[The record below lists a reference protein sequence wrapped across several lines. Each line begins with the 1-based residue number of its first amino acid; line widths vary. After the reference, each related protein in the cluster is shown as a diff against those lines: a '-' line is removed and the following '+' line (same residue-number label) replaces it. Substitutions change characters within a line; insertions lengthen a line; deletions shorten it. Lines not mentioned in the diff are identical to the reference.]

1 MTIEEVIDRAILF
14 RKTIEIEYIT
24 RSGSLFR
31 CRISD
36 IRYSTYRDGGYIEA
50 FREDMKLERIFK
62 ISRILKVNGH
72 MKKFIFIIIA
82 LVTCLIAVGTLWN
95 QDVRKEQGCGK
106 YQDELAKKTAKIN
119 ELEDSIRNMQAKID
133 FYDEAVNWLRG
144 VDDEELERAI
154 RLIRSFPKDAP
165 LP

>member
-1 MTIEEVIDRAILF
+1 
-14 RKTIEIEYIT
+14 
-24 RSGSLFR
+24 
-31 CRISD
+31 
-36 IRYSTYRDGGYIEA
+36 
-50 FREDMKLERIFK
+50 
-62 ISRILKVNGH
+62 

-119 ELEDSIRNMQAKID
+119 ELEDSIRNMQARLD
-133 FYDEAVNWLRG
+133 FFKEAVKW
-144 VDDEELERAI
+144 VMDADEEELDRGI
-154 RLIRSFPKDAP
+154 KQVRSFPKDTP

>member
-1 MTIEEVIDRAILF
+1 
-14 RKTIEIEYIT
+14 
-24 RSGSLFR
+24 
-31 CRISD
+31 
-36 IRYSTYRDGGYIEA
+36 
-50 FREDMKLERIFK
+50 
-62 ISRILKVNGH
+62 
-72 MKKFIFIIIA
+72 MKKFIYVIIA
-82 LVTCLIAVGTLWN
+82 FVICLIAVGTFWN

-154 RLIRSFPKDAP
+154 RLIRSFPKDTP

>member
-1 MTIEEVIDRAILF
+1 
-14 RKTIEIEYIT
+14 
-24 RSGSLFR
+24 
-31 CRISD
+31 
-36 IRYSTYRDGGYIEA
+36 
-50 FREDMKLERIFK
+50 
-62 ISRILKVNGH
+62 
-72 MKKFIFIIIA
+72 MKKFIFVIIA
-82 LVTCLIAVGTLWN
+82 FVICLIAVGTLWN

-133 FYDEAVNWLRG
+133 FYDEAVNWLRS

>member
-1 MTIEEVIDRAILF
+1 
-14 RKTIEIEYIT
+14 
-24 RSGSLFR
+24 
-31 CRISD
+31 
-36 IRYSTYRDGGYIEA
+36 
-50 FREDMKLERIFK
+50 
-62 ISRILKVNGH
+62 
-72 MKKFIFIIIA
+72 MKKFIFVIIA
-82 LVTCLIAVGTLWN
+82 LVICLIAVGTFWN

-144 VDDEELERAI
+144 GADEELDRAI
-154 RLIRSFPKDAP
+154 RLIRSFPKDTP

>member
-1 MTIEEVIDRAILF
+1 
-14 RKTIEIEYIT
+14 
-24 RSGSLFR
+24 
-31 CRISD
+31 
-36 IRYSTYRDGGYIEA
+36 
-50 FREDMKLERIFK
+50 
-62 ISRILKVNGH
+62 

-119 ELEDSIRNMQAKID
+119 ELEDSIRRMQARID
-133 FYDEAVNWLRG
+133 FYDEAVRWLIG
-144 VDDEELERAI
+144 ADEEELERGI
-154 RLIRSFPKDAP
+154 RLIRSFPKDTP

>member
-1 MTIEEVIDRAILF
+1 
-14 RKTIEIEYIT
+14 
-24 RSGSLFR
+24 
-31 CRISD
+31 
-36 IRYSTYRDGGYIEA
+36 
-50 FREDMKLERIFK
+50 
-62 ISRILKVNGH
+62 
-72 MKKFIFIIIA
+72 MKKFIFVIIA
-82 LVTCLIAVGTLWN
+82 LVICLIAVGTLWN

-106 YQDELAKKTAKIN
+106 YQNELAKKTAKIN

-154 RLIRSFPKDAP
+154 RLIRSFPKDTP

>member
-1 MTIEEVIDRAILF
+1 M
-14 RKTIEIEYIT
+14 
-24 RSGSLFR
+24 S
-31 CRISD
+31 
-36 IRYSTYRDGGYIEA
+36 
-50 FREDMKLERIFK
+50 
-62 ISRILKVNGH
+62 
-72 MKKFIFIIIA
+72 MKKFIFVIIA
-82 LVTCLIAVGTLWN
+82 LVICLIAVGTLWN

-144 VDDEELERAI
+144 VDDEELDRAI
-154 RLIRSFPKDAP
+154 RLIRSFPKDTP

>member
-1 MTIEEVIDRAILF
+1 
-14 RKTIEIEYIT
+14 
-24 RSGSLFR
+24 
-31 CRISD
+31 
-36 IRYSTYRDGGYIEA
+36 
-50 FREDMKLERIFK
+50 
-62 ISRILKVNGH
+62 

-82 LVTCLIAVGTLWN
+82 FVICLVAVGTFWN

-106 YQDELAKKTAKIN
+106 YQDELAKRTAKIN

-144 VDDEELERAI
+144 VDDEELDRAI
-154 RLIRSFPKDAP
+154 RLIRSFPKDTP

>member
-1 MTIEEVIDRAILF
+1 
-14 RKTIEIEYIT
+14 
-24 RSGSLFR
+24 
-31 CRISD
+31 
-36 IRYSTYRDGGYIEA
+36 
-50 FREDMKLERIFK
+50 
-62 ISRILKVNGH
+62 

-144 VDDEELERAI
+144 VDDEELDRAI
-154 RLIRSFPKDAP
+154 RLIRSFPKDTP

>member
-1 MTIEEVIDRAILF
+1 
-14 RKTIEIEYIT
+14 
-24 RSGSLFR
+24 
-31 CRISD
+31 
-36 IRYSTYRDGGYIEA
+36 
-50 FREDMKLERIFK
+50 
-62 ISRILKVNGH
+62 

-119 ELEDSIRNMQAKID
+119 ELEDSIRNMQARLD
-133 FYDEAVNWLRG
+133 FYKEAVKWVL
-144 VDDEELERAI
+144 DADEEDLDRVI
-154 RLIRSFPKDAP
+154 KQVRSFPKDTP

>member
-1 MTIEEVIDRAILF
+1 
-14 RKTIEIEYIT
+14 
-24 RSGSLFR
+24 
-31 CRISD
+31 
-36 IRYSTYRDGGYIEA
+36 
-50 FREDMKLERIFK
+50 
-62 ISRILKVNGH
+62 
-72 MKKFIFIIIA
+72 MKKFIFVIIA
-82 LVTCLIAVGTLWN
+82 FVICLIAVGTLWN

-144 VDDEELERAI
+144 VDDEELDRAI

>member
-1 MTIEEVIDRAILF
+1 M
-14 RKTIEIEYIT
+14 
-24 RSGSLFR
+24 S
-31 CRISD
+31 
-36 IRYSTYRDGGYIEA
+36 
-50 FREDMKLERIFK
+50 
-62 ISRILKVNGH
+62 

-144 VDDEELERAI
+144 VDDEELDRAI
-154 RLIRSFPKDAP
+154 RLIRSFPKDTP

>member
-1 MTIEEVIDRAILF
+1 
-14 RKTIEIEYIT
+14 
-24 RSGSLFR
+24 
-31 CRISD
+31 
-36 IRYSTYRDGGYIEA
+36 
-50 FREDMKLERIFK
+50 
-62 ISRILKVNGH
+62 

-82 LVTCLIAVGTLWN
+82 LVICLIVIGTLWN

-106 YQDELAKKTAKIN
+106 YQDELTKKTAKIN

-154 RLIRSFPKDAP
+154 RLIRSFPKDTP
-165 LP
+165 IP